1 MAQYIT
7 IEELKREYPLID
19 YTPYSDVAL
28 NSMINTASH
37 RIEDYIEYTFEA
49 TNYTDEITKAFI
61 NADNCLVIFP
71 RTYPIN
77 SISSITLVR
86 GFAEFDI
93 NLVSTNGNPSYTIPS
108 SLDRI
113 IIPVQSITLNAVSI
127 LDFGTLKT
135 VDFFCKLNYNAGFAV
150 IPPVVKQACALYVF
164 SIMARNLNMM
174 GAHGVSQGGMSIQ
187 YGSMPAATE
196 LVNEAEKILV
206 TYRKV
211 QGW

>member
-19 YTPYSDVAL
+19 YSPYTDEAL

-37 RIEDYIEYTFEA
+37 RIEDYIEYIFEA
-49 TNYTDEITKAFI
+49 DDYVDEITKAFI
-61 NADNCLVIFP
+61 NADNCLVIYP
-71 RTYPIN
+71 RTNPIN
-77 SISSITLVR
+77 TISSIKLVR
-86 GFAEFDI
+86 GFAEFTI
-93 NLVSTNGNPSYTIPS
+93 NLVSTNGQPSYTIPDS
-108 SLDRI
+108 RDRI

-135 VDFFCKLNYNAGFAV
+135 VDFFCKLSYNAGFTI

-164 SIMARNLNMM
+164 SIMARNLNML
-174 GAHGVSQGGMSIQ
+174 GAHGASQGGMSIQ
-187 YGSMPAATE
+187 YGSTPAATE
-196 LVNEAEKILV
+196 LVNEAEKILI

-211 QGW
+211 SGW

>member
-7 IEELKREYPLID
+7 IEELKREYPLVD
-19 YTPYSDVAL
+19 FSPYSNEAL
-28 NSMINTASH
+28 NSMITTASR
-37 RIEDYIEYTFEA
+37 RIEDYIEYA
-49 TNYTDEITKAFI
+49 LDAADYTDEITKAFI
-61 NADNCLVIFP
+61 NADNSLVIYP

-77 SISSITLVR
+77 SIASIKLVK

-93 NLVSTNGNPSYTIPS
+93 NLVSTNGNLSYSIPS

-113 IIPVQSITLNAVSI
+113 IIPVQSISLNAVSI

-135 VDFFCKLNYNAGFAV
+135 VDFFCKLSYNAGYV
-150 IPPVVKQACALYVF
+150 TVPEDVKQACALYVF

-174 GAHGVSQGGMSIQ
+174 GATSVSQGGMSIQ
-187 YGSMPAATE
+187 YGNISGDVK
-196 LVNEAEKILV
+196 LVNEAEKILI